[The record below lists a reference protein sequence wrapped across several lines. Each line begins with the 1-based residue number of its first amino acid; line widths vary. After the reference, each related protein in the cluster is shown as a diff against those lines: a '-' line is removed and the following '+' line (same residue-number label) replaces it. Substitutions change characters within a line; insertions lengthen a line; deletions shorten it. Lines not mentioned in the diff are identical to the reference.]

1 MSMQSTLR
9 TIAESKRE
17 EIHTISERDL
27 VSDAV
32 DKMERLS
39 IGAIVVVSDDD
50 SVVGIFSERDLLT
63 RVVAKGLDA
72 NTTKISKVMTLDPQC
87 VKSSM
92 TVEKAMKKVTAERIR
107 HLLLMTGDKLAGLI
121 SSGDLTVWAL
131 TAREAEIEGLSQKLK
146 RHKVL
151 IALIIGFVILVI
163 IGIAIS

>member
-92 TVEKAMKKVTAERIR
+92 TVEKAMKKVTEERIR

-151 IALIIGFVILVI
+151 VALFIGFVILVI